1 MREDTVMARNLVR
14 FDPFAELSR
23 MERDFFED
31 GMFGTR
37 RTKLPTTDIYTKDD
51 KELVVEVHL
60 PDFDESDVTVNVDEG
75 ALVIQA
81 EKHEKEED
89 KDKKYVVRE
98 SSQSFYRRILLPQQ
112 SDQAKIAA
120 TFEKGVLKVDV
131 PFAPLPEPTK
141 IPITAGSKA

>member
-1 MREDTVMARNLVR
+1 MARNLVR

-31 GMFGTR
+31 GMLGSR

-51 KELVVEVHL
+51 KEMIVEVHL
-60 PDFDESDVTVNVDEG
+60 PDFDENDVSVNIDEG

-131 PFAPLPEPTK
+131 PFAELPAPTK
-141 IPITAGSKA
+141 IPITTGSKA

>member
-1 MREDTVMARNLVR
+1 MARNLVR

-23 MERDFFED
+23 LERDFFED
-31 GMFGTR
+31 GMFASR

-51 KELVVEVHL
+51 KELIVEVHL
-60 PDFDESDVTVNVDEG
+60 PDFDENDVSVNIDEG

-89 KDKKYVVRE
+89 KGKKYVVRE
-98 SSQSFYRRILLPQQ
+98 SSQSFYRRIALPQQ

-120 TFEKGVLKVDV
+120 SFDKGVLTVDV
-131 PFAPLPEPTK
+131 PFAQLPSPK
-141 IPITAGSKA
+141 SIPITAGPTA

>member
-1 MREDTVMARNLVR
+1 MARNLVR
-14 FDPFAELSR
+14 FDPFAELDR
-23 MERDFFED
+23 LQRDFFED
-31 GMFGTR
+31 GMLASR

-51 KELVVEVHL
+51 KELIVEVHL
-60 PDFDESDVTVNVDEG
+60 PDFDENDISVNIDEG

-98 SSQSFYRRILLPQQ
+98 SSQSFYRRIALPQQ

-120 TFEKGVLKVDV
+120 TFDKGVLRVDV
-131 PFAPLPEPTK
+131 PFAALPAPTK
-141 IPITAGSKA
+141 IPITAGTKA

>member
-1 MREDTVMARNLVR
+1 MPRNLVR

-23 MERDFFED
+23 LERDLFQD
-31 GMFGTR
+31 GMMRSMR
-37 RTKLPTTDIYTKDD
+37 RATLPTTDIYTKDD

-60 PDFDESDVTVNVDEG
+60 PDFAESDISVDVDEG

-98 SSQSFYRRILLPQQ
+98 SSQSFYRRIALPQQ
-112 SDQAKIAA
+112 SDQAGIAA
-120 TFEKGVLKVDV
+120 SFDKGILTVKV
-131 PFAPLPEPTK
+131 PFAQLPAPTR
-141 IPITAGSKA
+141 IPITGTGTGTGTDK